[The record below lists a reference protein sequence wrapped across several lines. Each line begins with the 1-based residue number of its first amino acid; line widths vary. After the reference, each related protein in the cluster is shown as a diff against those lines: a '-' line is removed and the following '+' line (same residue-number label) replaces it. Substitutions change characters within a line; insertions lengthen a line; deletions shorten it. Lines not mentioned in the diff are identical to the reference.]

1 MQEIN
6 FHYLS
11 KLAKAGLFTNSLE
24 MNSLTSLDLKAK
36 IYYLRRTSIKLISH
50 FRSNNKLKKKKVI
63 KIKLFIPF
71 AYFFFRFIKF
81 YNQKKSVLN
90 VCIVHII
97 S

>member
-1 MQEIN
+1 MQQIN
-6 FHYLS
+6 FYYLS

-71 AYFFFRFIKF
+71 VNFVFGLLNFTIR
-81 YNQKKSVLN
+81 KKVSSTFVLFT
-90 VCIVHII
+90 
-97 S
+97 